1 MNRNTGDTPVPPAE
15 RAGQPADVAVALCA
29 LNIRTGR
36 PVVVV
41 AGGAAGMT
49 PEHSARVAEMAE
61 HLLRA
66 VERRDGAL
74 VDGGTDSGIMR
85 VIGRTRHSTGATA
98 PLIGVAA
105 EGTVVLPG
113 KPAAP
118 DAADLDPHHTHVIL
132 VPGSRWGDESPWL
145 SLVASAIADGHSSAT
160 VVFNG
165 GQVTYDDIEHSLEAG
180 RPVIILAGSG
190 RTADAIA
197 AAADG
202 DAPNPRAAQIA
213 ASPDTLIVPL
223 HDLRAFDSALGSVLD
238 PPLRH

>member
-1 MNRNTGDTPVPPAE
+1 MNRDTGDTPVPPAE
-15 RAGQPADVAVALCA
+15 RVGQPADVAAVLCA
-29 LNIRTGR
+29 LHIRTGR

-41 AGGAAGMT
+41 VGGAAGMT
-49 PEHSARVAEMAE
+49 PEYATLVAELAE

-66 VERRDGAL
+66 VQRRDGAL

-85 VIGRTRHSTGATA
+85 VIGQTHDSIRATG
-98 PLIGVAA
+98 PLVGVAA

-113 KPAAP
+113 QSAAP
-118 DAADLDPHHTHVIL
+118 DAAHLDPHHTHVIL
-132 VPGSRWGDESPWL
+132 VPGSTWGDESPWL
-145 SLVASAIADGHSSAT
+145 SLVASAIAGGHSSAT

-180 RPVIILAGSG
+180 RPVIVLAGSG

-197 AAADG
+197 AAAG
-202 DAPNPRAAQIA
+202 GEAPNPRAARIA

-223 HDLRAFDSALGSVLD
+223 RDLRAFDSALESVLD
-238 PPLRH
+238 SRSGS

>member
-1 MNRNTGDTPVPPAE
+1 MNGDTADTPVPPAE
-15 RAGQPADVAVALCA
+15 RVGQPADVAAALRA

-41 AGGAAGMT
+41 VGGAAGMT
-49 PEHSARVAEMAE
+49 PEYETLVAELAQ

-85 VIGRTRHSTGATA
+85 VIGQAHDSIGATV
-98 PLIGVAA
+98 PLVGVAA

-113 KPAAP
+113 KPAPP

-132 VPGSRWGDESPWL
+132 VPGSAWGDESPWL

-165 GQVTYDDIEHSLEAG
+165 GQVTYDDVEHSLEAA
-180 RPVIILAGSG
+180 RPVIVLAGSG

-197 AAADG
+197 AAAG
-202 DAPNPRAAQIA
+202 GAAPNPRAARIA

-223 HDLRAFDSALGSVLD
+223 HDLRAFDAALESVLET
-238 PPLRH
+238 PLRH